1 MIKKIFRS
9 HIWKINFVLLIVLML
24 SIIGNINAISSVA
37 SSNWLGY
44 AVYRDGVVAGANVND
59 HAALM
64 NSRTKNIYPPVLHAV
79 GYGGTVKWDE
89 WFNFE
94 KNNTYLGIYKPKSA
108 TMTSTL
114 QNSFISKARELRG
127 ISYNIL
133 DQIVYNAGSA
143 TYVKPE
149 HISKLR
155 CDGVVE
161 YVYEW
166 YGYRVG
172 GADGKW
178 DITRNLT
185 ANYWEHSGFFIT
197 PRKQRSGLL
206 QRVTTAYPN

>member
-1 MIKKIFRS
+1 M
-9 HIWKINFVLLIVLML
+9 
-24 SIIGNINAISSVA
+24 
-37 SSNWLGY
+37 
-44 AVYRDGVVAGANVND
+44 ND

-64 NSRTKNIYPPVLHAV
+64 NSRTKSIFPPVIHAV
-79 GYGGTVKWDE
+79 GYGGSVKWDE
-89 WFNFE
+89 WSNFE
-94 KNNTYLGIYKPKSA
+94 GNNSYLGIYKPKAA
-108 TMTSTL
+108 TMSSSL
-114 QNSFISKARELRG
+114 QNTFIAKARELRG
-127 ISYNIL
+127 ISYNVL
-133 DQIVYNAGSA
+133 DQIVYSAGDSIW
-143 TYVKPE
+143 VRPE

-166 YGYRVG
+166 YGFRVG